1 MTKVIECCEDTL
13 KYSNAPANF
22 VQMYDVCIDEIFS
35 NIVKYSYKRP
45 NEYVSVRIE
54 IDERGDRNFV
64 KVIFVDT
71 GPRFNPLDQAAPDV
85 TLSAEEREIGGL
97 GIFMVREMMDDLQYE
112 YKSLANWLTLVKY
125 YD

>member
-1 MTKVIECCEDTL
+1 M
-13 KYSNAPANF
+13 F
-22 VQMYDVCIDEIFS
+22 DVCIDEIFS

-54 IDERGDRNFV
+54 VEEKDPNNKFAKI
-64 KVIFVDT
+64 IFVDT
-71 GPRFNPLDQAAPDV
+71 GPRFNPLDQASPDT